1 MKNIEKYEHEISQ
14 LVNEGDDIECAIATA
29 AGIVKENSCS
39 TRKCKECRKECLEW
53 MYSEYNE
60 PILNDD
66 EIDIIKSM
74 IDIIQKLGYEVI
86 NACKIDSEY
95 DKYYVSIKYKNKL
108 NGYIERVST
117 PWFENDKF
125 KEMKV
130 DKEYSIEELGIELED
145 SDGKYREIS

>member
-60 PILNDD
+60 PILSDD
-66 EIDIIKSM
+66 EKDIIRSM
-74 IDIIQKLGYEVI
+74 TYVIKKIGCTVKNVTKYENGCDNEDYICVNYTNEITGYYGTMTTPLF
-86 NACKIDSEY
+86 K
-95 DKYYVSIKYKNKL
+95 KNK
-108 NGYIERVST
+108 
-117 PWFENDKF
+117 F
-125 KEMKV
+125 KGMEIGRN
-130 DKEYSIEELGIELED
+130 YSIEELGITCQQKD
-145 SDGKYREIS
+145 N